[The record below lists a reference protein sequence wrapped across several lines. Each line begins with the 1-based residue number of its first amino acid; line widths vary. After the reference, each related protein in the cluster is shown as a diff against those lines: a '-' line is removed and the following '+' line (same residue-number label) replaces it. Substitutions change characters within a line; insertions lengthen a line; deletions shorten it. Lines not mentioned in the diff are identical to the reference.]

1 MSGGK
6 HWVSVTLKELR
17 KSKKITQKELA
28 KICDIHFNTIR
39 RIERGD
45 VNVSF
50 LTIEKIFEVL
60 GHEVEIHK
68 VD

>member
-1 MSGGK
+1 M
-6 HWVSVTLKELR
+6 SVTLKELR

-68 VD
+68 ID